1 MFPSGRCPDIQ
12 SKIYLRKS
20 VFICVICGSLSPASP
35 LPSRPETRPAL
46 GVHFRRGGWPLPAKK
61 SRRREFSPDL
71 WPSISERLG
80 PSAAAPTTATA
91 QNWQPFLLLGLLLVI
106 FKLVEMIPERDLGL
120 MFKLVPLLFVIAVFG
135 YLKENPFKINLELK
149 LEGDK

>member
-1 MFPSGRCPDIQ
+1 MRPQKCEEVVLAMMAVADGEQPILNADQVEAHLANCPD
-12 SKIYLRKS
+12 
-20 VFICVICGSLSPASP
+20 C
-35 LPSRPETRPAL
+35 
-46 GVHFRRGGWPLPAKK
+46 
-61 SRRREFSPDL
+61 RREVEQLNSLAKLLDGQKRRELSPDL

-80 PSAAAPTTATA
+80 PATASTTTGRA

-120 MFKLVPLLFVIAVFG
+120 MFKLVPLLFVIAVFS
-135 YLKENPFKINLELK
+135 YVKENPFKINLELK